1 MIRAALAAAI
11 SVVTLQCNYAADPSE
26 KQQGV
31 EFFEKKIRPVLVQHC
46 YKCHSV
52 TSKNVRGGLLLDTRA
67 GMRRGGESGAAVI
80 PRKPEASVLIDAIRY
95 EGFEMPPKQRLPKS
109 VIADFMKWIRMGA
122 PDPREG
128 GEVSNSAG
136 IDFEK
141 GRQFWSFQPIRD
153 PKVPSVKDAAWPRT
167 EIDRFIR
174 SRQEAQRVNPTG
186 DATRR
191 VLIRR
196 AYFDL
201 IGLPPSA
208 EEISRFLEDKSPDAF
223 EDLIDRLLASRH
235 FGERWGRHWL
245 DVVRFAESSGG
256 GRTRIFDNA
265 WRFRDYVIKSFNQD
279 KPFDEFVA
287 EQIAGD
293 LLPHESVEQA
303 RDQLTATGFL
313 VLAPTNYELQD
324 KELLDME
331 VIDEQ
336 LDTLGKAFL
345 GMTIG
350 CARCHDHKFDPIP
363 TTDYYAMAGI
373 FKSTRT
379 LIHANVSNFVQ
390 RPLAVSAE
398 RQQLLTAYKQK
409 ADPLKARIGEIKNQL
424 QVANG
429 KSQTRVA
436 KVDSLPGLIIDDWQ
450 AELKGAWSRSSSIKQ
465 YVGDGYRYAGAG
477 KSSAR
482 FATNKLKPGR
492 YEVRLAYSA
501 NPNRSSKVTTT
512 IEHAKGTAT
521 KVVSHRRQ
529 PALGRLFVSLG
540 QYEFSAN
547 GPAAVTI
554 LCRGADGVVIA
565 DAVQFLPA
573 SAADKLPRVAPGN
586 SKVNQAALQTELKR
600 LEADLKELGKHAPPS
615 PPIVMSV
622 EENDK
627 PADCHVCVRGSVHNQ
642 GDEIPRGFLRVVEF
656 AGDKIQ
662 AGDSGRLELAR
673 WIGSPQ
679 NPLTARVIVNRVWHH
694 LFGAGLVRTVDNFGR
709 TGELPSHP
717 ELLDYLTSRF
727 IEDGW
732 STKSAIKRIM
742 LSRTYQL
749 SSKSSFNREPTATAS
764 VDSSTIDVK
773 QPISIDLENRLL
785 WKMNRRRLDAEAIRD
800 AILTLSG
807 QLDLTQGGSTIQKDA
822 KSEFGY
828 KIRSN
833 RRSVYVPVFR
843 NTLHELFE
851 VFDFA
856 DPNLA
861 IGRRSTSTLPTQA
874 LYMMNSPFSLEH
886 SRHAARLLLKE
897 KGLSDTMR
905 IQTVYVN
912 SLGRRPSSAEQDL
925 ALKFIDQYI
934 ANNDDKADA
943 TEIEAWGQ
951 FYQAIFASI
960 DFRYVE

>member
-1 MIRAALAAAI
+1 MIRAALAAVI
-11 SVVTLQCNYAADPSE
+11 CIVPLQFSCAADSAE
-26 KQQGV
+26 TQQGI
-31 EFFEKKIRPVLVQHC
+31 EFFEKKIRPVLVRHC
-46 YKCHSV
+46 YKCHSAK
-52 TSKNVRGGLLLDTRA
+52 SKNVRGELLLDTRA
-67 GMRRGGESGAAVI
+67 GMRRGGESGPAVI
-80 PRKPEASVLIDAIRY
+80 PRKAEASVLIDAIRY

-109 VIADFMKWIRMGA
+109 VVADFLKWIQMGA

-128 GEVSNSAG
+128 GEVAKSAD
-136 IDFEK
+136 IDLEK

-153 PKVPSVKDAAWPRT
+153 PQVPSVKDATWART

-174 SRQEAQRVNPTG
+174 HRQEVKGIRPVA
-186 DATRR
+186 DASRR

-196 AYFDL
+196 AYFSL
-201 IGLPPSA
+201 IGLPPSP
-208 EEISRFLEDKSPDAF
+208 EEIDRFLADKSPKAY
-223 EDLIDRLLASRH
+223 EELIDRLLERPQ

-265 WRFRDYVIKSFNQD
+265 WRFRDYVIKSFNHD
-279 KPFDEFVA
+279 KPFDQFIA
-287 EQIAGD
+287 EHIAGD
-293 LLPHESVEQA
+293 LLPQDSVEQA

-363 TTDYYAMAGI
+363 TNDYYAMAGI
-373 FKSTRT
+373 LKSTRT

-390 RPLAVSAE
+390 TPLPVDKAQ
-398 RQQLLTAYKQK
+398 QQLLAEYKRK
-409 ADPLKARIGEIKNQL
+409 TDPLKVRIGEIKNQL
-424 QVANG
+424 NAANG
-429 KSQTRVA
+429 KAQTRVA
-436 KVDSLPGLIIDDWQ
+436 KIDSLPGLVIDDWQ
-450 AELKGAWSRSSSIKQ
+450 AELKGTWSRSSSVKQ

-482 FATNKLKPGR
+482 FTTKKLKPGR

-501 NPNRSSKVTTT
+501 NPNRSSKVTIT
-512 IEHAKGTAT
+512 IEHAQGTAT
-521 KVVSHRRQ
+521 KVVNHRRQ
-529 PALGRLFVSLG
+529 PSVGRLFESLG
-540 QYEFSAN
+540 TYEISAN

-565 DAVQFLPA
+565 DAVQFLP
-573 SAADKLPRVAPGN
+573 STDAAKSSETVTNKKKDT
-586 SKVNQAALQTELKR
+586 SKSKQVELQAELKR
-600 LEADLKELGKHAPPS
+600 LEADLKALSKQAPPS

-622 EENDK
+622 EEIDK
-627 PADCHVCVRGSVHNQ
+627 PVDCHVCVRGSVHNRGAQ
-642 GDEIPRGFLRVVEF
+642 IARGFMRVIDF
-656 AGDKIQ
+656 AGDKIP
-662 AGDSGRLELAR
+662 ADRSGRLQLAR
-673 WIGSPQ
+673 WIGSSQ
-679 NPLTARVIVNRVWHH
+679 NPLTARVIVNRIWHH

-709 TGELPSHP
+709 TGEMPSHP
-717 ELLDYLTSRF
+717 ELLDYLASRF

-732 STKSAIKRIM
+732 SIKSTIKRIM

-749 SSKSSFNREPTATAS
+749 SSTSSFNAQPQAPARTAQ
-764 VDSSTIDVK
+764 STPKRGD
-773 QPISIDLENRLL
+773 PENRLL
-785 WKMNRRRLDAEAIRD
+785 WRMNRRRLDAEAIRD
-800 AILTLSG
+800 AILMVSG
-807 QLDLTQGGSTIQKDA
+807 QLDLTPGGSTIQTDA

-843 NTLHELFE
+843 NTLHELFD

-861 IGRRSTSTLPTQA
+861 IGRRNTSTLPTQA

-886 SRHAARLLLKE
+886 SQHAAGLLLKE
-897 KGLSDTMR
+897 KGSSDGMR
-905 IQTVYVN
+905 IQTAYEE
-912 SLGRRPSSAEQDL
+912 SLGRRPSPNEKDL
-925 ALKFIDQYI
+925 ALKFIGQSIENSDEKT
-934 ANNDDKADA
+934 DK
-943 TEIEAWGQ
+943 TMIEVWGQ
-951 FYQAIFASI
+951 FYQALFASI